1 MGVRAGRDAEKRH
14 PCAVARA
21 ARQGGGGKLVVSRQ
35 VPEDRD
41 GGPHKANF
49 LCRTEI
55 KNLVT
60 SEDTMEKVI
69 KALKEFRVKLEEKT
83 NGSENFAG

>member
-41 GGPHKANF
+41 SGPHKANS

-55 KNLVT
+55 KNLVA
-60 SEDTMEKVI
+60 SKDTFSIM
-69 KALKEFRVKLEEKT
+69 ALKKFRVKLEVRT